1 MQSAKIGEL
10 RQALIYAGFVTL
22 DEQAIA
28 LGVSRSTAWTILRS
42 THKASGLTAA
52 TIKRILRSPQLPPR
66 ARRVIHEYI
75 KQKCAGEFGHNQSTM
90 RLFRVRLAKML
101 RK

>member
-1 MQSAKIGEL
+1 MQAAKIREL
-10 RQALIYAGFVTL
+10 REALIHAGFVAL

-28 LGVSRSTAWTILRS
+28 LGISRSTAWTILRS
-42 THKASGLTAA
+42 THKTSGLTAA

-75 KQKCAGEFGHNQSTM
+75 KQKCAGEFGHNHSTM
-90 RLFRVRLAKML
+90 RLFRMRLGKML